1 MISTLKKI
9 IVNNN
14 LYIMRKI
21 ISTLSLVFVLVIGVN
36 ANIFGQSKTI
46 RIEVHSFNGDP
57 FDKCQAVVQVKRG
70 SAWIDHS
77 WIEVVNTNKF
87 SFAVTLERSAIFR
100 VKFNAKQGDIYN
112 TSYSRERRME
122 DAPNVLYLRVDFYI
136 ARSNY
141 VLLEENDE

>member
-1 MISTLKKI
+1 MQIFLDNQKQLELRFILSMETRLTFVKRVSI
-9 IVNNN
+9 ERMN
-14 LYIMRKI
+14 L
-21 ISTLSLVFVLVIGVN
+21 N
-36 ANIFGQSKTI
+36 
-46 RIEVHSFNGDP
+46 SFNGDP